1 MLLLLLRRRLLPG
14 LIKRIFRFLLLQL
27 LLLHHFAL
35 TAQRIRLRGPDR
47 QRTHTAA
54 ADEVAVAV
62 HAHINHV
69 FRHRQHQRRW
79 RLVRQIALVNRHRA
93 AGAVQFGRLVIV
105 ATHPGDGHLTTVDAG
120 EPGIDVIVGGPGFP
134 RQMQARILRPQLTPR
149 TALHHLL
156 HSPQRHVGRLGR
168 HRALRLRIALVEHS
182 AIFGNH

>member
-1 MLLLLLRRRLLPG
+1 MLLLLLLLLLLLPG

-79 RLVRQIALVNRHRA
+79 RLVRQIALVIDIA
-93 AGAVQFGRLVIV
+93 PMAPYSLVGWLLSRP
-105 ATHPGDGHLTTVDAG
+105 TGDGHLTTVDAG
-120 EPGIDVIVGGPGFP
+120 EPYRRYCWWSRFSPPDAGPDTS
-134 RQMQARILRPQLTPR
+134 PQLTPR

-156 HSPQRHVGRLGR
+156 HSPQRHVGRPGR
-168 HRALRLRIALVEHS
+168 HRAPAC
-182 AIFGNH
+182 G